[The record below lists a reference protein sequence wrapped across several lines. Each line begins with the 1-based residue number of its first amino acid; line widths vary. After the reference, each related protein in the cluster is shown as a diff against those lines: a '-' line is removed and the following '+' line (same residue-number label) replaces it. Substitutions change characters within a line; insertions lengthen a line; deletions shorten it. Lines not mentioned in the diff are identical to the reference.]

1 MLNVELITDY
11 NKFIA
16 LEPEWN
22 AVLKKSVSD
31 NPFLTFEWLKS
42 WITIFGDDV
51 ELFVIIAR
59 ENSILVGMA
68 PLVINRKRQLVF
80 MGYPLSDYSDIIV
93 IKGKDEALNEILNHI
108 FTQKNQWNKIILDQ
122 LRQDESLADDIIG
135 YLSRNGYPARR
146 IDSDSCPA
154 MILDDIESARKMY
167 YKRKINTFVNWY
179 NKRGDFAFNVYAD
192 TDEALMR
199 LDDLFEQHRKRR
211 DLTPFPS
218 LFEDEKTCEFFKTF
232 LVAMSPEKWAR
243 VFSLTLDGEFLALY
257 LNFEYNNTLYLYTT
271 SFNLAY
277 SKRSPGQVVLRYLFD
292 YSIEHNLKM
301 MDFTRGG
308 EAYKERFA
316 NAVRQNS
323 KIIIYGNSFS
333 KLAADLF
340 FSFRY
345 SKIIDILY
353 RNKPVQNAKLTFL
366 FYKRK
371 SGIVRASLKAIF
383 ALFTPD
389 KRIR

>member
-1 MLNVELITDY
+1 M
-11 NKFIA
+11 A

-42 WITIFGDDV
+42 WITIFRDDV

-59 ENSILVGMA
+59 ENSIMVGMA
-68 PLVINRKRQLVF
+68 PLVINGKKQLVF

-93 IKGKDEALNEILNHI
+93 MDGKEEALNEILNHI
-108 FTQKNQWNKIILDQ
+108 FTRNNRWNKIILDQ
-122 LRQDESLADDIIG
+122 LRKDDSSADDIIS
-135 YLSRNGYPARR
+135 YLNKNGRPARR

-154 MILDDIESARKMY
+154 MILDDIETARKMY
-167 YKRKINTFVNWY
+167 YKRNITTYVNWY
-179 NKRGDFAFNVYAD
+179 KKQGDFAFNVYNE
-192 TDEALMR
+192 TDEALRR

-218 LFEDEKTCEFFKTF
+218 LFEDEKTREFFRTF
-232 LVAMSPEKWAR
+232 LAAMYPGNWAR
-243 VFSLTLDGEFLALY
+243 VFSLTLNGELLALY

-271 SFNLAY
+271 SFNLDY

-292 YSIEHNLKM
+292 YSVEHNLKQ
-301 MDFTRGG
+301 MDFARGD
-308 EAYKERFA
+308 ETYKDRFA
-316 NAVRQNS
+316 NVVRQNS
-323 KIIIYGNSFS
+323 KIIIYRNRFF

-345 SKIIDILY
+345 SKIVDILY
-353 RNKPVQNAKLTFL
+353 RNKTVQNAKLTYL

-371 SGIVRASLKAIF
+371 SGAVQASLKAIS
-383 ALFTPD
+383 ALLSPG
-389 KRIR
+389 KKL